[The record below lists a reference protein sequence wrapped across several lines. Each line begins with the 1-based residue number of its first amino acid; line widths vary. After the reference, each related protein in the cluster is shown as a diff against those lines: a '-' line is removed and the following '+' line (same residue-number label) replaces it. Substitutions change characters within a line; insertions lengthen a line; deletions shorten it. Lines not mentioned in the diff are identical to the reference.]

1 MRILITAGPT
11 RQPIDDV
18 RFITNRS
25 SGKMG
30 AAIASVFCAAGWDV
44 TVLLGPVDSE
54 VLSSLD
60 DGVTVLR
67 FETIDQLQSL
77 LDAEFSSCDVLVMSA
92 AVGDFQPTTMTGKL
106 SRSAGAFDLHLEPT
120 SDVLASVAA
129 SKRDDQFIVSFA
141 VESGDRDGIEAKA
154 RQELASKNAD
164 IVLLNTPAAMGATES
179 DACVLSADEVLVPW
193 GRRSKLELAQS
204 LVPIISARFESN

>member
-30 AAIASVFCAAGWDV
+30 AAIARTFHDADWDV

-54 VLSSLD
+54 VRDSLEH
-60 DGVTVLR
+60 GIAVRR
-67 FETIDQLQSL
+67 FESIEELRGL
-77 LDAEFSSCDVLVMSA
+77 LDQEFPECDVLVMSA
-92 AVGDFQPTTMTGKL
+92 AVGDFQPATTTGKL

-141 VESGDRDGIEAKA
+141 VESGDHETIEAKA
-154 RQELASKNAD
+154 RQELASKHAD
-164 IVLLNTPAAMGATES
+164 IVLLNTPAAMGAAES
-179 DACVLSADEVLVPW
+179 DACVLSADETLVPW
-193 GRRSKLELAQS
+193 DRRTKDQLAQS
-204 LVPIISARFESN
+204 LVPIIAQRFEPK